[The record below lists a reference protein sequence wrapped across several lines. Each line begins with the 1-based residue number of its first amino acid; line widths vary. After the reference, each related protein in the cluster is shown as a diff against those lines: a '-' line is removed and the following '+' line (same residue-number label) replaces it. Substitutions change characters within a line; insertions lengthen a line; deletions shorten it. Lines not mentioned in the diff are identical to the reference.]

1 MEYEE
6 KKHKKVYT
14 SGPIAMAN
22 REGVKAVQD
31 LWVSVTNFS
40 KHPVTVKVEMF
51 NWGDPAVSAGLTT
64 VPLGMS
70 VPMNAMSV
78 PVMPAENAEIHGSQ
92 TKHFFADLLAT
103 GPLSIS
109 VFSYEIRVTVI
120 SDDCEDQVIFNAAFY
135 STELEDPEETEE
147 PEEPVEEEE
156 EEEEEGGLPPRLEAL
171 LLHKDFMLLEES
183 DY

>member
-1 MEYEE
+1 MDYEN
-6 KKHKKVYT
+6 KKYKKVYT
-14 SGPIAMAN
+14 SGPIVIVN
-22 REGVKAVQD
+22 REGAKAAQD

-40 KHPVTVKVEMF
+40 KQPVTVKIEVF

-70 VPMNAMSV
+70 VPMKAMSV

-103 GPLSIS
+103 GPLAIP

-120 SDDCEDQVIFNAAFY
+120 SHDSEDKVIFNAAFY
-135 STELEDPEETEE
+135 STELEEQEEEDVLDL
-147 PEEPVEEEE
+147 EEPVEEEE
-156 EEEEEGGLPPRLEAL
+156 EEMPPRMEAL
-171 LLHKDFMLLEES
+171 LLLRDFMLLEES